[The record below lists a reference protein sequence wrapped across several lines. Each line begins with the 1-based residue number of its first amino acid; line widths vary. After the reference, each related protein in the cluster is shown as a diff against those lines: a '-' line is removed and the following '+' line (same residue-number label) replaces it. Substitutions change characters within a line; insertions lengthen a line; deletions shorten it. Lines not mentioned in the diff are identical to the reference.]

1 MLRRANE
8 VNAVGA
14 AGFAQFSHALSD
26 FFEGHVPADALVF
39 AFDQLHGVTQAV
51 FAVAVFAQRSTLGAV
66 RAQVD
71 GGVEH
76 RLLAHPHAVFND
88 GIYRATHGA
97 VCANC
102 ALHFHFPGAHCTS
115 VRHTCL
121 GFFHQAQLRCGK
133 ANAYT
138 QTRAAQ
144 EGAAI

>member
-1 MLRRANE
+1 MLGRANE

-26 FFEGHVPADALVF
+26 FFQGHVPADALVF

-66 RAQVD
+66 RAQVN

-76 RLLAHPHAVFND
+76 GLLTNPHAVFND
-88 GIYRATHGA
+88 GVYCAADRTMGANGALDFYFASTHGTA
-97 VCANC
+97 
-102 ALHFHFPGAHCTS
+102 

-133 ANAYT
+133 ANTHT
-138 QTRAAQ
+138 QT
-144 EGAAI
+144 